1 MWGDEGMSLKT
12 GGFTCCQ
19 KEASSVK
26 QADLMS
32 LFKKVSKNA
41 CTAAV
46 VISPDPVSPTAWT
59 LPALKTPKIAEDK
72 PDDPEAAN
80 LGDIHVEYSSD

>member
-1 MWGDEGMSLKT
+1 MSLKT

-46 VISPDPVSPTAWT
+46 VISPDPVSPTA
-59 LPALKTPKIAEDK
+59 
-72 PDDPEAAN
+72 
-80 LGDIHVEYSSD
+80 